1 MGRGGV
7 AASEDS
13 LKKGALASDY
23 FPLPL
28 FFFLKMNDFGIKN
41 MDQVAP
47 VSNSYRGTLKVSE
60 QVLLKVGGFLFFFNL
75 ESSISRRKKQKTMGG
90 VPEDPF

>member
-1 MGRGGV
+1 MGRGS

-13 LKKGALASDY
+13 FKKECL
-23 FPLPL
+23 PLTIRLFL

-60 QVLLKVGGFLFFFNL
+60 QILLKVGFLWGFL
-75 ESSISRRKKQKTMGG
+75 I
-90 VPEDPF
+90 